1 MFFRNVDF
9 ELHSEEDVNSNDE
22 SISDTQDQNV
32 TRPLDENEIPLV
44 DESAIIVTDNVHSNE
59 SDDSKITGI
68 NLCINFYYFMFAC
81 I

>member
-9 ELHSEEDVNSNDE
+9 ELHSEEDINSNDE
-22 SISDTQDQNV
+22 SISDTQDQNI
-32 TRPLDENEIPLV
+32 TTLDENEIPLV
-44 DESAIIVTDNVHSNE
+44 GESAIVVTDNVHSSE

-68 NLCINFYYFMFAC
+68 KLCIIYCYFMFVC